1 MARLRVYFKDSE
13 GNRIFWEAVEYDEA
27 GRKEDS
33 VCSYNLPEN
42 LG

>member
-1 MARLRVYFKDSE
+1 MARLGVYFKEGE
-13 GNRIFWEAVEYDEA
+13 GNRIFWEAVECDEV

-33 VCSYNLPEN
+33 VCSYNLREN